1 MNAVL
6 YLDLSGL
13 VQLPD
18 KVLMYQSMAV
28 LTVKLAKANLKS
40 LELPK
45 AFSLPLF
52 HRSHFLMWIG
62 ENRSRGPKKSR
73 LFHEEY
79 CTLLACP

>member
-6 YLDLSGL
+6 YLALFGL

-28 LTVKLAKANLKS
+28 PIVKLAKTNLKL

-45 AFSLPLF
+45 VFALPVF
-52 HRSHFLMWIG
+52 HRSHFLM
-62 ENRSRGPKKSR
+62 
-73 LFHEEY
+73 
-79 CTLLACP
+79 